1 MPSVRATDPTDCAL
15 VGGGLKDSTLRVRRQ
30 PSRGKK
36 RVVNE
41 NVTTRKCFAF
51 NKQRRKEQGL
61 QQSLAPIPENS
72 VFMTEYDLKSRRVDK
87 EHAKGLKKCR
97 LRYLKDEIKCKRMED
112 RHMKYEQYREQ
123 LALSRSANNTHDD
136 EWHTVRQKTLG
147 LSAVS
152 PKRVLTSADSRGKST
167 QVNGNRH
174 FSEEFLNFGNR
185 EEALFSSVNEAM
197 SVVAPV
203 EYANIGEVI
212 ENHACGALNQGQEN
226 VQRNCVSF
234 SSVVDK
240 LVNDDSRED
249 KLEVVNHEEVK
260 GRIGGQPD
268 NRSIRIELATGTN
281 AVSIAMASVG
291 MGCRTVGGH
300 FRESASSVK
309 ELKRSRQVP
318 VDFYEA
324 LKEHNAIL
332 MELKNNE
339 TFDLQP
345 RTKVSER
352 CMRVKKRTVVI
363 PSEVGYQPE
372 NPPNFCQ
379 AFVGKAQDDSRMS
392 KPCKARY
399 EDRLSEWTP
408 WQVHL
413 QVRDQNQFVYRRRG
427 EHTDGKHS
435 DNGTCREEDT
445 SLGSVEGESVLEA
458 VDDEL
463 MKRKYARK
471 SAYSTSVK
479 DMSSTQLVELMM
491 DTGANG
497 HFVGTDLGKLLRGR
511 KYSRFTVMGSA
522 GAVNTNGTGQ
532 VVASLVDDS
541 GEEFEMRFEASEL
554 PGMKMNLLSASKLL
568 RKGAVMHL
576 EEGNSFVMLPAG
588 GIGSQRRRKISL
600 IERNGLY
607 FLPILVD
614 VPQSTVKA
622 RASVACP
629 AITRSQLRNNVT
641 LPADSDD
648 TMDNVDTT
656 VAGDFTKEQTESRG
670 ESDSPIQPQMSVHRN
685 LHGPGATLS
694 LWHKRLGVSKLR
706 IGLMGKRGSV
716 LGLNIKGRSPG
727 CDRTCTCENCRLARA
742 ARINPRKI
750 RLYDDEADRPFAS
763 VSSDIKGPLIES
775 HGGLR
780 YTIAFVDQATRMSK
794 TYYMKKKSEAPKRLK
809 EYLTWVKSLGWY
821 VNLIRTDRGS
831 EYFGNDT
838 KHVQK
843 GDEKNFVEFEK
854 VATAPEWGCRVEAG
868 PRDGSK
874 GNAIVER
881 YHRTIFEIASSFLL
895 NSHASPLFWVEAY
908 RYAEY
913 LHNRMVTGHTGEFTP
928 HEMVFRKRPRFD
940 RMRVFGSDMY
950 EHIGGLP
957 KVPGGTRARKGYFMG
972 IPEDSPTGYLMY
984 DIKAGIIR
992 TVYAAT
998 FDESFVRRR
1007 FGLAVYDRARDIY
1020 SRQSRTSDAVHDEL
1034 LFTHDDDPFLYDIV
1048 RAQLDVDAAIGE
1060 GEGIDANPPS
1070 LGTPDEVISGGDP
1083 NYVGESVCKMFKNPD
1098 TGVMQRYTGEVEEH
1112 KPGNTDD
1119 EVDLWE
1125 IKFSDGDVETWE
1137 LSELKSGL
1145 QLYKEH
1151 EKTMT
1156 ATMTHQEN
1164 LSFISL
1170 QKFKKRDDGLYDIL
1184 EVANDDLL
1192 ERDYDELKLR
1202 SLAVALNRADERS
1215 GEEKVETMTAEQWKE
1230 KGPLGESR
1238 TGHEAKRAK
1247 WENRNPAIRP
1257 FRSFSNRVNVYQ
1269 ESTQADRVFRKFA
1282 LDNDVPVR
1290 YVQQNP
1296 KQKLRK
1302 DKPCGSYKRYDVYK
1316 KAETLKEMITLSC
1329 VNRPKGVS
1337 FKLAKETAQRDIIW
1351 DYERGFCYFPGNESG
1366 RLGHWVDSRRMAQDY
1381 QLTPVSEAI
1390 FPPPVAAGSTI
1401 AEPSDKVEFARVLN
1415 DQFKID
1421 EAIRFLE
1428 EHKSVAQFAE
1438 NSLRKVMFRHPE
1450 TGKLHLEPKNKWE
1463 ALHASNP
1470 DKPIWEKAMDKEIR
1484 QFEEFKVWEELND
1497 CDVPAGTKR
1506 LGTKWILKIKTGS
1519 DGQIEKFKAR
1529 LCMLGNL
1536 QKEHVHYDPE
1546 NVYSPV
1552 MSYDSF
1558 RTLLAIGAAADYEL
1572 RSADI
1577 SGAFLQGE
1585 IDKDIYIKHPGG
1597 KLDPTTGEPMTCKL
1611 VASAYG
1617 LKQSPKLFAKAL
1629 QAEFKSGGLTSMIY
1643 DPCLYSATHTRQ
1655 YLFEQLDESMKEKH
1669 REFVLEEPN
1678 KQEKLY
1684 VGVWV
1689 DDLSMCH
1696 SSSLIGDWF
1705 ISHLR
1710 KRFVINEKAT
1720 GELSYMLS
1728 ARITRDRKNRIL
1740 YMDQSAAITRVA
1752 EKCGLT
1758 DDKGRNF
1765 KSPMSTAPLTK
1776 HVEKSTDFDYL
1787 SIVGSLLHI
1796 CGVSRP
1802 DCAFSVSCLAR
1813 HSKTAGDEHV
1823 EALLR
1828 LVRYLY
1834 QTRYKAITY
1843 RGDVSKMHVPTVF
1856 ESGVHPLDVNKEN
1869 PTKLFVDSD
1878 FAGTGGRSTAGF
1890 VVFMNGGPV
1899 IWSSKLMKVAA
1910 TSSSEAEII
1919 AAVESVKTAVHFR
1932 ALLEELGLCKVKH
1945 IDVYEDNL
1953 SCRMSAESLRC
1964 HKKARH
1970 YQAKLRYL
1978 QDVVQAG
1985 MIKFHQTKTTDMI
1998 ADLFTKP
2005 LMSADH
2011 HRLANTMLSD
2021 LPDRIVQLSE
2031 EARVTPRQ
2039 VTLVDDAISSNDC
2052 IIDLEGFEEEEDVSV
2067 TRSVGC
2073 QAIVRLQSKM
2083 SLGPRSKYKLDRWVA
2098 LMRRRS
2104 KNLT

>member
-1 MPSVRATDPTDCAL
+1 MPPIRAINPLNCAL
-15 VGGGLKDSTLRVRRQ
+15 VGGGCGDSTVRVRRQ
-30 PSRGKK
+30 AFGGK
-36 RVVNE
+36 NE
-41 NVTTRKCFAF
+41 NGSVNGHETTRKCFAF
-51 NKQRRKEQGL
+51 NKQRQRKKQGL
-61 QQSLAPIPENS
+61 QQGLAPIPENS
-72 VFMTEYDLKSRRVDK
+72 VYMTEYDRKGIHVGK
-87 EHAKGLKKCR
+87 EQAKEVKRCM
-97 LRYLKDEIKCKRMED
+97 LRNQKDEVKRRSMDD
-112 RHMKYEQYREQ
+112 RLMKYQQYLER
-123 LALSRSANNTHDD
+123 LALTPSEPNV
-136 EWHTVRQKTLG
+136 WHTVCRQPLR
-147 LSAVS
+147 LSSVS
-152 PKRVLTSADSRGKST
+152 RKSIVAPVNA
-167 QVNGNRH
+167 QVNGNQH
-174 FSEEFLNFGNR
+174 FSEEFLNFENS
-185 EEALFSSVNEAM
+185 EEVLLSSVNEAM
-197 SVVAPV
+197 AVVAPE
-203 EYANIGEVI
+203 EYANLGNVTEKHAYVAH
-212 ENHACGALNQGQEN
+212 NHGQGN
-226 VQRNCVSF
+226 VQHDGVSF

-240 LVNDDSRED
+240 LVNDDTRVD
-249 KLEVVNHEEVK
+249 QLEVTHEEVK
-260 GRIGGQPD
+260 GSIGGQPD
-268 NRSIRIELATGTN
+268 NRSIRTEPATGMN
-281 AVSIAMASVG
+281 AVSVALASVG

-300 FRESASSVK
+300 AREAAISME
-309 ELKRSRQVP
+309 ELKHSRKVP
-318 VDFYEA
+318 VDFNEA
-324 LKEHNAIL
+324 LREHNAIL
-332 MELKNNE
+332 LEVRNNK
-339 TFDLQP
+339 TFNLQP
-345 RTKVSER
+345 RKTVSAR
-352 CMRVKKRTVVI
+352 SMRVKKQTVVI

-372 NPPNFCQ
+372 NPPRFCQ
-379 AFVGKAQDDSRMS
+379 AFVGKAQDDSRMGN
-392 KPCKARY
+392 PCKARY

-408 WQVHL
+408 WQEHL

-427 EHTDGKHS
+427 EYTEDKPSEKGTGK
-435 DNGTCREEDT
+435 EEDA
-445 SLGSVEGESVLEA
+445 SPGSGEKKSVLEA

-463 MKRKYARK
+463 MKRRYARK

-479 DMSSTQLVELMM
+479 DMSSKQLVELMM

-568 RKGAVMHL
+568 QKGAIMHL
-576 EEGNSFVMLPAG
+576 EEGNSFVMLPVG
-588 GIGSQRRRKISL
+588 GGGSQRRRKISL

-614 VPQSTVKA
+614 VPQPKVKA
-622 RASVACP
+622 RMSVACP
-629 AITRSQLRNNVT
+629 VITRSQLRNNVT
-641 LPADSDD
+641 LPPDMDASMGKVNTTLADDE
-648 TMDNVDTT
+648 
-656 VAGDFTKEQTESRG
+656 TKEGLGKETEVRE
-670 ESDSPIQPQMSVHRN
+670 ESDSPMLPQVSVHRN
-685 LHGPGATLS
+685 LHGPGASLS

-706 IGLMGKRGSV
+706 IGLMGKHGSV

-854 VATAPEWGCRVEAG
+854 VANAPEWGCRVEAG

-928 HEMVFRKRPRFD
+928 HEMVYRKRPRFD

-1007 FGLAVYDRARDIY
+1007 FGLAVYDRAREIY
-1020 SRQSRTSDAVHDEL
+1020 SRQSTTSDVMHDEL

-1060 GEGIDANPPS
+1060 GEGLEASSPS
-1070 LGTPDEVISGGDP
+1070 LVTADEVSPGGKTK
-1083 NYVGESVCKMFKNPD
+1083 YVGESVCKMFKNPD
-1098 TGVMQRYTGEVEEH
+1098 TGSMQRYTGEVEEY
-1112 KPGNTDD
+1112 KPGNTAD

-1137 LSELKSGL
+1137 SAELMSGL
-1145 QLYKEH
+1145 QLYKEY
-1151 EKTMT
+1151 EKTLT
-1156 ATMTHQEN
+1156 ATMTHQKN
-1164 LSFISL
+1164 MSFISL
-1170 QKFKKRDDGLYDIL
+1170 QKFKKRDDGLYDIC
-1184 EVANDDLL
+1184 EVTNDELS
-1192 ERDYDELKLR
+1192 ERDLDELKLR

-1215 GEEKVETMTAEQWKE
+1215 GEEKVETMTADQWKE
-1230 KGPLGESR
+1230 KGPLGEIR
-1238 TGHEAKRAK
+1238 TGQEAKRAE

-1257 FRSFSNRVNVYQ
+1257 FRSFSNRVNVHQ
-1269 ESTQADRVFRKFA
+1269 DSTQADRVFRKFA
-1282 LDNDVPVR
+1282 LDHDVPVR

-1316 KAETLKEMITLSC
+1316 KAETLKEMVTLSC

-1337 FKLAKETAQRDIIW
+1337 FKVAKETAQRDIIW

-1381 QLTPVSEAI
+1381 KLTPVSEALV
-1390 FPPPVAAGSTI
+1390 PPPVVAGSTVTV
-1401 AEPSDKVEFARVLN
+1401 PPGDVTFAQVLN

-1470 DKPIWEKAMDKEIR
+1470 DKPIWEKAMNKEIR

-1497 CDVPAGTKR
+1497 CDIPAGTKR

-1611 VASAYG
+1611 MASAYG

-1655 YLFEQLDESMKEKH
+1655 YLFDQLDESMKETH
-1669 REFVLEEPN
+1669 RKFVVEEPN

-1689 DDLSMCH
+1689 DDLSLCH

-1856 ESGVHPLDVNKEN
+1856 ENGVHPLDVNKEN

-2005 LMSADH
+2005 LMSPDH
-2011 HRLANTMLSD
+2011 HRLANTMLSE
-2021 LPDRIVQLSE
+2021 LPEKIVQLSE
-2031 EARVTPRQ
+2031 EARVTPRP
-2039 VTLVDDAISSNDC
+2039 VTLVDDATSSNDC
-2052 IIDLEGFEEEEDVSV
+2052 IIDLEGFEEKEDVSD
-2067 TRSVGC
+2067 TRSIGC
-2073 QAIVRLQSKM
+2073 QAIVQLQQKM
-2083 SLGPRSKYKLDRWVA
+2083 SLAPRSKYEMDKWVS
-2098 LMRRRS
+2098 LMRRRRT
-2104 KNLT
+2104 NLT